1 MKAPLDR
8 SGGGERGLIFA
19 AIGATQMVSAAA
31 LMIEDP
37 TVDSTTTAL
46 DGSNGSDE
54 DIAFNQV

>member
-1 MKAPLDR
+1 
-8 SGGGERGLIFA
+8 LIFA